1 VDQACVGHEHDSNV
15 QSGRMTKREARLRVR
30 RGQPNLRGP
39 GKKQIKAPAQR
50 RPTSVRSP
58 PQEGMQHLMLEELHH
73 RIKNTLATVLA
84 IISQSLRSAQN
95 LEEGQLAVES
105 RLIALGRVHGRL
117 LEETPT
123 SARLIDVVRN
133 SIEPF
138 ESNVDG
144 SRRFLVS
151 ADCLQINSK
160 GVLAL
165 AMSLNELCT
174 NAAKYG
180 ALSNAGGHVE
190 ITSAIDAA
198 RHAYKFRWEEIG
210 GPVVQ
215 QPTRRGFGT
224 RLISRLMKQFNGEV
238 SIQYRPQGLICEFD
252 IPLDDVWLKSSD

>member
-1 VDQACVGHEHDSNV
+1 VDQACVGYERDTNA
-15 QSGRMTKREARLRVR
+15 QSGRMTKREARLKVR
-30 RGQPNLRGP
+30 RGQSNSRGLR
-39 GKKQIKAPAQR
+39 KKTIKAPVERSPA
-50 RPTSVRSP
+50 PVRSP
-58 PQEGMQHLMLEELHH
+58 PQGRMQHLMLEELQH

-95 LEEGQLAVES
+95 LEEGKLAVES
-105 RLIALGRVHGRL
+105 RLLALVRVHGRL
-117 LEETPT
+117 LEDNPR

-138 ESNVDG
+138 ESEVDG

-198 RHAYKFRWEEIG
+198 
-210 GPVVQ
+210 
-215 QPTRRGFGT
+215 
-224 RLISRLMKQFNGEV
+224 
-238 SIQYRPQGLICEFD
+238 
-252 IPLDDVWLKSSD
+252 

>member
-1 VDQACVGHEHDSNV
+1 VDQACVGNERDTNV
-15 QSGRMTKREARLRVR
+15 QSGRMTKREARLKGRQPSS
-30 RGQPNLRGP
+30 RGLR
-39 GKKQIKAPAQR
+39 KKTIKAPVE
-50 RPTSVRSP
+50 RPPAPVRSP
-58 PQEGMQHLMLEELHH
+58 PQGRMQHLMLEELHH

-84 IISQSLRSAQN
+84 IISQSLRTAQN
-95 LEEGQLAVES
+95 LEEGKLAVES
-105 RLIALGRVHGRL
+105 RLLALGRVHGRL
-117 LEETPT
+117 LEEHPA

-138 ESNVDG
+138 ESEVDG

-190 ITSAIDAA
+190 ITSAIDAT

-210 GPVVQ
+210 GPVVE

-224 RLISRLMKQFNGEV
+224 RLINRLMKQFNGDV

-252 IPLDDVWLKSSD
+252 IPLDDVWLKSSE